1 MGFGRELRRASDGSL
16 PPGARFAALRG
27 AVERCRPLGYAE
39 TFAYL
44 EARTGRAARD
54 PAFLDPAIE
63 LLAEQRSRQLALAAE
78 YAALRRLVQKPSGLR
93 FPPLEDVTPTEPRR
107 WLGDER
113 AGAGVVLA
121 RAVSVRLP
129 ADLGDLPA
137 LQAALTAT
145 RRRHRRGWDGDAR
158 AYWDATAD
166 LRVLGQLFVLRHGA
180 LAVGT
185 PWHFVAPPGPR

>member
-1 MGFGRELRRASDGSL
+1 MGFGRELRRARDAGL
-16 PPGARFAALRG
+16 PPGVRFAALRG
-27 AVERCRPLGYAE
+27 VVERCRPLGYAA

-44 EARTGRAARD
+44 EARSGRGARD
-54 PAFLDPAIE
+54 PAFLDPATE
-63 LLAEQRSRQLALAAE
+63 LLAEQRARQLAVAAE
-78 YAALRRLVQKPSGLR
+78 YAELRRLVQKPAGLR
-93 FPPLEDVTPTEPRR
+93 FPPLDHVTPTEPRR

-113 AGAGVVLA
+113 AGAGVVLTS
-121 RAVSVRLP
+121 AVAARLP

-137 LQAALTAT
+137 LQAALTAA

-180 LAVGT
+180 LPVGA
-185 PWHFVAPPGPR
+185 PWHFVDPL